1 MIEQKKHMAKR
12 NVAENYKVPRKVTR
26 KSLENSAFYYLRRY
40 SSSSEN
46 LRRIL
51 FKRAKRS
58 AQYHGTGVSAGQLW
72 VNEIIEKFLANKLLD
87 DIRYAETKC
96 LSVHRK
102 GGSKQ
107 TIRKKLQEKGIAPDI
122 IEQTF
127 TLLDQYSIDPEL
139 IAAAITARRR
149 RLGPYRSRGR
159 RNNFR
164 ERDLASL
171 ARAGFNYSI
180 ASWVIDVETIDH
192 LEKDVGFTNW

>member
-1 MIEQKKHMAKR
+1 MEK
-12 NVAENYKVPRKVTR
+12 
-26 KSLENSAFYYLRRY
+26 SAFYYLRRY

-51 FKRAKRS
+51 LKRIKRS
-58 AQYHGTGVSAGQLW
+58 ARYHGTDVPAGQIW

-87 DIRYAETKC
+87 DIRYAEMKC
-96 LSVHRK
+96 LSFHRN

-107 TIRKKLQEKGIAPDI
+107 TIRKKLQEKGIPPDI
-122 IEQTF
+122 IEHTYS
-127 TLLDQYSIDPEL
+127 LLEQYSVDPEL

-149 RLGPYRSRGR
+149 RLGPYRSGGH

-164 ERDLASL
+164 EKNLASL
-171 ARAGFNYSI
+171 ARAGFNYSV

-192 LEKDVGFTNW
+192 LEKEVGFTNW

>member
-1 MIEQKKHMAKR
+1 MAKR
-12 NVAENYKVPRKVTR
+12 NVAANYKVPRKVTR

-51 FKRAKRS
+51 YKRAKHS
-58 AQYHGTGVSAGQLW
+58 AQYHGTDVSAGQLW

-122 IEQTF
+122 IEQKF

-149 RLGPYRSRGR
+149 RLGPYRSRGH

-171 ARAGFNYSI
+171 ARAGFNYTI

-192 LEKDVGFTNW
+192 LEKEVGFTNW

>member
-1 MIEQKKHMAKR
+1 MANR
-12 NVAENYKVPRKVTR
+12 NVAAKYKVPRKVTR
-26 KSLENSAFYYLRRY
+26 KLLEKSAFYYLKRY

-51 FKRAKRS
+51 FKRVKSS
-58 AQYHGTGVSAGQLW
+58 AQYHGTDVSAGQLW
-72 VNEIIEKFLANKLLD
+72 VNEVIEKFIANKLLD
-87 DIRYAETKC
+87 DVQYAETKC

-107 TIRKKLQEKGIAPDI
+107 TIRKKLREKGITPDI

-127 TLLDQYSIDPEL
+127 TLLDQYSVDPEL

-149 RLGPYRSRGR
+149 RLGPYRSRGH
-159 RNNFR
+159 RNSFR
-164 ERDLASL
+164 EKDLASL

-180 ASWVIDVETIDH
+180 ASRVIDVETIDH
-192 LEKDVGFTNW
+192 LEKEVGFTNW

>member
-1 MIEQKKHMAKR
+1 MEK
-12 NVAENYKVPRKVTR
+12 
-26 KSLENSAFYYLRRY
+26 SAFYYLRRY

-51 FKRAKRS
+51 FKRVKRS
-58 AQYHGTGVSAGQLW
+58 AQYHGTDLSAGQLW
-72 VNEIIEKFLANKLLD
+72 VNEVIEKFLANKLLD
-87 DIRYAETKC
+87 DILYAETKC

-107 TIRKKLQEKGIAPDI
+107 TIRKKLREKGVAPDI

-127 TLLDQYSIDPEL
+127 TLLDQYPVDPEL

-149 RLGPYRSRGR
+149 RLGPYRSRGQ

-164 ERDLASL
+164 EKDLASL
-171 ARAGFNYSI
+171 ARAGFDYTI

-192 LEKDVGFTNW
+192 LEREIGLTNW

>member
-1 MIEQKKHMAKR
+1 MEK
-12 NVAENYKVPRKVTR
+12 
-26 KSLENSAFYYLRRY
+26 SAFYYLRRY

-51 FKRAKRS
+51 FKRVKRS
-58 AQYHGTGVSAGQLW
+58 AQYHGTNVTVGQLW

-87 DIRYAETKC
+87 DIQYAETKC
-96 LSVHRK
+96 LSVHRN

-122 IEQTF
+122 IEQTY
-127 TLLDQYSIDPEL
+127 TLLDQYSVDPEL

-149 RLGPYRSRGR
+149 RLGPYRSRGH

-164 ERDLASL
+164 EKDLASL

-180 ASWVIDVETIDH
+180 ASWVIDIETIDH
-192 LEKDVGFTNW
+192 LEKEVGFTYW

>member
-1 MIEQKKHMAKR
+1 MAKR
-12 NVAENYKVPRKVTR
+12 NVAANYEVPRKVTR

-51 FKRAKRS
+51 YKRAKHS
-58 AQYHGTGVSAGQLW
+58 AQYHGTDVSAGQLW

-149 RLGPYRSRGR
+149 RLGPYRSRGH

>member
-1 MIEQKKHMAKR
+1 MAKR
-12 NVAENYKVPRKVTR
+12 NVAANYKVPRKVTR

-51 FKRAKRS
+51 LKRVKCS
-58 AQYHGTGVSAGQLW
+58 AQYHGTDVSAGQLW

-149 RLGPYRSRGR
+149 RLGPYRSRGH

-180 ASWVIDVETIDH
+180 ASWVIDVDTVDH

>member
-1 MIEQKKHMAKR
+1 MAKH
-12 NVAENYKVPRKVTR
+12 NVAAKYKVPRKVTR
-26 KSLENSAFYYLRRY
+26 KALEKSAFYYLKRY

-51 FKRAKRS
+51 SKRVKRS
-58 AQYHGTGVSAGQLW
+58 AQYHGTDLSAGQLW
-72 VNEIIEKFLANKLLD
+72 VNEVIEKFLANKLLD
-87 DIRYAETKC
+87 DILYAETKC

-107 TIRKKLQEKGIAPDI
+107 TIRKKLREKGVAPDI

-127 TLLDQYSIDPEL
+127 TLLDQYPVDPEL

-149 RLGPYRSRGR
+149 RLGPYRSRGQ

-164 ERDLASL
+164 EKDLASL

-192 LEKDVGFTNW
+192 LETEVGFINL

>member
-1 MIEQKKHMAKR
+1 MAER
-12 NVAENYKVPRKVTR
+12 NIAANYKVPRKVTR
-26 KSLENSAFYYLRRY
+26 KSLEISAFYYLRRY

-51 FKRAKRS
+51 LKRVKRS
-58 AQYHGTGVSAGQLW
+58 AQYHGTDVSAGLLW

-127 TLLDQYSIDPEL
+127 TLLDQYSVDPEL

-149 RLGPYRSRGR
+149 RLGPYRSRGH
-159 RNNFR
+159 RNHFR

-192 LEKDVGFTNW
+192 LEKEVGFTNW

>member
-1 MIEQKKHMAKR
+1 MIEQKKHIAKR
-12 NVAENYKVPRKVTR
+12 NVAAKYKVPRKVTR

-51 FKRAKRS
+51 FKRVKRS
-58 AQYHGTGVSAGQLW
+58 AQYHGTDVSAGQLW

-122 IEQTF
+122 IEQTY
-127 TLLDQYSIDPEL
+127 TLLDQYSVDPEL

-149 RLGPYRSRGR
+149 RLGPYRSRGH

-164 ERDLASL
+164 EKDLASL

-192 LEKDVGFTNW
+192 LEKEVGFTNW

>member
-1 MIEQKKHMAKR
+1 MAER
-12 NVAENYKVPRKVTR
+12 NIAANYKVPRKVTR
-26 KSLENSAFYYLRRY
+26 KSLEISAFYYLRRY

-51 FKRAKRS
+51 LKRVKRS
-58 AQYHGTGVSAGQLW
+58 AQYHGTDVSAGLLW

-127 TLLDQYSIDPEL
+127 TLLDQYSVDPEL

-149 RLGPYRSRGR
+149 RLGPYRSRGH
-159 RNNFR
+159 RNHFR

>member
-1 MIEQKKHMAKR
+1 M
-12 NVAENYKVPRKVTR
+12 
-26 KSLENSAFYYLRRY
+26 
-40 SSSSEN
+40 
-46 LRRIL
+46 RRIL

-58 AQYHGTGVSAGQLW
+58 AQYHGTDVSAGQLW

-149 RLGPYRSRGR
+149 RLGPYRSRGH

-192 LEKDVGFTNW
+192 LEKEVGFTNW

>member
-12 NVAENYKVPRKVTR
+12 NVAANYKVPRKATR
-26 KSLENSAFYYLRRY
+26 KSLEQSASYYLRRY
-40 SSSSEN
+40 SSSSDN

-51 FKRAKRS
+51 FKRVKRS
-58 AQYHGTGVSAGQLW
+58 AQYHGTDGSAGQLW
-72 VNEIIEKFLANKLLD
+72 VNEIIDKFLANKLLD

-96 LSVHRK
+96 LSIHRK

-149 RLGPYRSRGR
+149 RLGPYRSRGH

-192 LEKDVGFTNW
+192 LEKEVGFTNW

>member
-1 MIEQKKHMAKR
+1 MAER
-12 NVAENYKVPRKVTR
+12 NIAANYKVPRKVTR
-26 KSLENSAFYYLRRY
+26 KSLEISAFYYLRRY

-51 FKRAKRS
+51 LKRVKRS
-58 AQYHGTGVSAGQLW
+58 AQYHGTDVSAGQLW

-127 TLLDQYSIDPEL
+127 TLLDQYSVDPEL

-149 RLGPYRSRGR
+149 RLGPYRSRGH
-159 RNNFR
+159 RNHFR

>member
-1 MIEQKKHMAKR
+1 MAKR
-12 NVAENYKVPRKVTR
+12 NVAANYKVPRKQTP

-51 FKRAKRS
+51 FKRVKRS
-58 AQYHGTGVSAGQLW
+58 AQYHGTDVSAGQLW
-72 VNEIIEKFLANKLLD
+72 VNEIIDKFLANKLLD

-127 TLLDQYSIDPEL
+127 TLFGGYSVDPEL

-149 RLGPYRSRGR
+149 RLGPYRSRGH

-164 ERDLASL
+164 EKDLASL

-192 LEKDVGFTNW
+192 LEKEVGFTNW

>member
-1 MIEQKKHMAKR
+1 MAKR
-12 NVAENYKVPRKVTR
+12 NVAANYKVPRKVTR

-58 AQYHGTGVSAGQLW
+58 AQYHGTDVSVGQLW

-149 RLGPYRSRGR
+149 GLGPYRSRGH

-164 ERDLASL
+164 EKDLASL

-192 LEKDVGFTNW
+192 LEKEVGFTNW

>member
-1 MIEQKKHMAKR
+1 MAKR
-12 NVAENYKVPRKVTR
+12 NVAANYKVPRKVTR
-26 KSLENSAFYYLRRY
+26 KSLENSAFYYLRRC

-51 FKRAKRS
+51 CKRAKRS
-58 AQYHGTGVSAGQLW
+58 AQYHGTDVSAGQLW
-72 VNEIIEKFLANKLLD
+72 VNEIIKKFLANKLLD

-149 RLGPYRSRGR
+149 RLGPYRSRGH

-180 ASWVIDVETIDH
+180 ASWVIDVDTVDH
-192 LEKDVGFTNW
+192 LEKDVRSTNW

>member
-1 MIEQKKHMAKR
+1 MAKR
-12 NVAENYKVPRKVTR
+12 NVAVNYKVPRKVTR

-51 FKRAKRS
+51 FKRVKRS
-58 AQYHGTGVSAGQLW
+58 AQYHGTDVSAGQLW
-72 VNEIIEKFLANKLLD
+72 VKEIIDKFLANKLLD

-127 TLLDQYSIDPEL
+127 TLLDRYSIDPEL

-149 RLGPYRSRGR
+149 RLGPYRSRGH

-192 LEKDVGFTNW
+192 LEKEVGFTNW

>member
-1 MIEQKKHMAKR
+1 MAER
-12 NVAENYKVPRKVTR
+12 NIAANYKVPRKVTR
-26 KSLENSAFYYLRRY
+26 KSLEISAFYYLRRY

-51 FKRAKRS
+51 LKRVKRS
-58 AQYHGTGVSAGQLW
+58 AQYHGTDVSAGLLW

-127 TLLDQYSIDPEL
+127 TLLDQYSVDPEL

>member
-12 NVAENYKVPRKVTR
+12 NVATNYKVPRKVTR
-26 KSLENSAFYYLRRY
+26 KSLENSAFYYLRRN

-51 FKRAKRS
+51 YKRAKHS
-58 AQYHGTGVSAGQLW
+58 AQYHGTDVSAGQLW

-149 RLGPYRSRGR
+149 RLGPYRSRGH

>member
-1 MIEQKKHMAKR
+1 M
-12 NVAENYKVPRKVTR
+12 
-26 KSLENSAFYYLRRY
+26 
-40 SSSSEN
+40 
-46 LRRIL
+46 
-51 FKRAKRS
+51 
-58 AQYHGTGVSAGQLW
+58 
-72 VNEIIEKFLANKLLD
+72 ANKLLD
-87 DIRYAETKC
+87 DIQYAETKC
-96 LSVHRK
+96 LSVHRN

-149 RLGPYRSRGR
+149 RLGPYRSRGH

-164 ERDLASL
+164 EKDLASL

-192 LEKDVGFTNW
+192 LEKEVGFTNW

>member
-1 MIEQKKHMAKR
+1 MAKR
-12 NVAENYKVPRKVTR
+12 NVATNYKVPRKVTR

-58 AQYHGTGVSAGQLW
+58 AQYHGTDVSAGQLW

-139 IAAAITARRR
+139 ITARRR

>member
-1 MIEQKKHMAKR
+1 MAKR
-12 NVAENYKVPRKVTR
+12 NVAANYKVPRKVTR

-51 FKRAKRS
+51 FKRVKRS
-58 AQYHGTGVSAGQLW
+58 AQYHGTDVSVGQLW

-149 RLGPYRSRGR
+149 RLGPYRSRGH

>member
-1 MIEQKKHMAKR
+1 MAKR
-12 NVAENYKVPRKVTR
+12 NVAAKYKVPRKVTR

-51 FKRAKRS
+51 LKRIKRS
-58 AQYHGTGVSAGQLW
+58 AQYHGTDVSAGQLW
-72 VNEIIEKFLANKLLD
+72 VNEIIDKFLANKLLD

-107 TIRKKLQEKGIAPDI
+107 TIRKKLKEKGIAPDI

-127 TLLDQYSIDPEL
+127 TLLDQYSVDPEL

-149 RLGPYRSRGR
+149 RLGPYRFRGH

-164 ERDLASL
+164 EKDLASL
-171 ARAGFNYSI
+171 ARAGLNYSI

-192 LEKDVGFTNW
+192 LEKEVGFTNW

>member
-1 MIEQKKHMAKR
+1 MAKR
-12 NVAENYKVPRKVTR
+12 NVAANYKVPRKVTR

-40 SSSSEN
+40 TSSSEN

-51 FKRAKRS
+51 FKRVKRS
-58 AQYHGTGVSAGQLW
+58 AEYHGTDVSAGQLW
-72 VNEIIEKFLANKLLD
+72 VHEIIEKFLANKLLD

-107 TIRKKLQEKGIAPDI
+107 TIRKMLREKGIAPDI

-149 RLGPYRSRGR
+149 RLGPYRSRGHR
-159 RNNFR
+159 DNFR
-164 ERDLASL
+164 EKDLASL

-192 LEKDVGFTNW
+192 LEKEVGFTNW

>member
-1 MIEQKKHMAKR
+1 
-12 NVAENYKVPRKVTR
+12 
-26 KSLENSAFYYLRRY
+26 
-40 SSSSEN
+40 

-51 FKRAKRS
+51 LKRIKRS
-58 AQYHGTGVSAGQLW
+58 GQYHGTDVSAGQLW
-72 VNEIIEKFLANKLLD
+72 ANEIIEKFLANKLLD

-107 TIRKKLQEKGIAPDI
+107 TIRKRLQEKGVATDI
-122 IEQTF
+122 IEQTY
-127 TLLDQYSIDPEL
+127 TLLDQYSVDPEL

-149 RLGPYRSRGR
+149 RLGPYRTRGH

-164 ERDLASL
+164 EKDLASL
-171 ARAGFNYSI
+171 ARAGFDYTI

-192 LEKDVGFTNW
+192 LEREIGLTNW

>member
-1 MIEQKKHMAKR
+1 MANR
-12 NVAENYKVPRKVTR
+12 NVAAKYKVPRKVTR
-26 KSLENSAFYYLRRY
+26 KLLEKSAFYYLKRY

-51 FKRAKRS
+51 FKRVKSS
-58 AQYHGTGVSAGQLW
+58 AQYHGTDVSAGQLW
-72 VNEIIEKFLANKLLD
+72 VNEVIEKFIANKLLD
-87 DIRYAETKC
+87 DVQYAETKC

-107 TIRKKLQEKGIAPDI
+107 TIRKKLREKGITPDI

-127 TLLDQYSIDPEL
+127 TLLDQYSVDPEL

-149 RLGPYRSRGR
+149 RLGPYRSRGH

-164 ERDLASL
+164 EKDLASL

-192 LEKDVGFTNW
+192 LEKEVGFTH

>member
-12 NVAENYKVPRKVTR
+12 NVAANYKVPKKVTR
-26 KSLENSAFYYLRRY
+26 KSLENSAFYYLKRY

-51 FKRAKRS
+51 FKRVKRS
-58 AQYHGTGVSAGQLW
+58 AQYHGTEVSAGQLW

-107 TIRKKLQEKGIAPDI
+107 TIRKKLQENGIAPDI

-127 TLLDQYSIDPEL
+127 TLLNQYSIDPEL

-149 RLGPYRSRGR
+149 RLGPYRSRGH

-180 ASWVIDVETIDH
+180 ASWVIDVETIEH
-192 LEKDVGFTNW
+192 L